1 VRPVRVVFAG
11 TPDVAVPSLRALID
25 SDHDVVGV
33 ISRPDARA
41 GRGRALQ
48 PSPVSVAAQEVGL
61 QVRTPASLIE
71 EPNVLDDWQPDVV
84 AVVAYGVLI
93 PTGLIDTPPFGWI
106 NAHFSLLPAWRG
118 AAPVQ
123 RAIANGDELT
133 GVTTFRIDE
142 GLDTGPILM
151 ESEPIHIGERED
163 SGSLLSRLAPIG
175 ADLLLRTIDDLA
187 TGNADATP
195 QSEQGVSLAPRI
207 TTDDA
212 RIRWNMPVHAV
223 DRWIRACTPA
233 PGAWTVV
240 DGERLRVG
248 VPEAAVI
255 DASARPGRIDVG
267 KSSVQIGCD
276 GGYLVLGDVQ
286 PTGKKA
292 MPARDWARGFRGDL
306 TAISLQSSRTD
317 R

>member
-1 VRPVRVVFAG
+1 MRPVRVVFAG

-25 SDHDVVGV
+25 SEHDVVGV

-41 GRGRALQ
+41 GRGRTLQ
-48 PSPVSVAAQEVGL
+48 PSPVSVAADEAGIK
-61 QVRTPASLIE
+61 VRKPASLVD

-93 PTGLIDTPPFGWI
+93 PAALIDAPPFGWI

-123 RAIANGDELT
+123 HAIAHGDHVT
-133 GVTTFRIDE
+133 GVTTFRIDA
-142 GLDTGPILM
+142 GLDTGPVLM
-151 ESEPIHIGERED
+151 ESEPIPIGERED

-175 ADLLLRTIDDLA
+175 ADLLVRTIDALA
-187 TGNADATP
+187 TGDADPSP
-195 QSEQGVSLAPRI
+195 QPENGVSLAPRI

-212 RIRWNMPVHAV
+212 RIRWDQSVHTV

-233 PGAWTVV
+233 PGAWTVI

-248 VPEAAVI
+248 VPEAVVV
-255 DASARPGRIDVG
+255 DASAQPGRFEVS
-267 KSSVQIGCD
+267 KSSVQIGCQ

-286 PTGKKA
+286 PKGKKA

-306 TAISLQSSRTD
+306 TAISQQSSQAD

>member
-1 VRPVRVVFAG
+1 MRVVFAG

-41 GRGRALQ
+41 GRGRTLQ
-48 PSPVSVAAQEVGL
+48 PSPVSVAAEEAGL
-61 QVRTPASLIE
+61 EIRKPRLLT
-71 EPNVLDDWQPDVV
+71 DDVEFLSEWQPDVV

-93 PTGLIDTPPFGWI
+93 PTALIDAPPFGWI

-118 AAPVQ
+118 AAPAQ
-123 RAIANGDELT
+123 HAIAQGDQLT
-133 GVTTFRIDE
+133 GVTTFRIDA

-151 ESEPIHIGERED
+151 KSGPVTIGERED

-175 ADLLLRTIDDLA
+175 ADLLVRTIDALA
-187 TGNADATP
+187 TGDAASTP
-195 QSEQGVSLAPRI
+195 QPEQGISWAPRI

-212 RIRWNMPVHAV
+212 RIRWNQPVHTV

-233 PGAWTVV
+233 PGAWTVI

-248 VPEAAVI
+248 VPEVSVI
-255 DASARPGRIDVG
+255 DASAQPGRIEVS

-276 GGYLVLGDVQ
+276 DGYLVLGNVQ
-286 PTGKKA
+286 PKGKKA
-292 MPARDWARGFRGDL
+292 MLARDWARGFRGDL
-306 TAISLQSSRTD
+306 TSID
-317 R
+317 IG